1 MTMPNGRA
9 LLVRMVVSIALL
21 ALVMAGL
28 VAGIWG
34 VFYGLL
40 SIVGV
45 ENPATLASVI
55 SVCLLASIAAL
66 EFTQVS
72 TVERFAGAA
81 PVDSDA
87 EPELYRTATTVA
99 TMLDVPAP
107 TIAISDSRA
116 PEAMVVGYRPDA
128 IHLVLSA
135 GTIDALDADELEA
148 VIAHELAHVKNR
160 DAMVMTALSVPVVLA
175 AGLRTRLPEPAGKGA
190 VSIVIVPLLFVSN
203 VVWIAGRTIT
213 AVLARVRE
221 RAADRAAA
229 EVTGSPAV
237 LATALATLDDRIEAT
252 PTRDL
257 RAVESVSSLSILP
270 LEADPATRDVRLGPE
285 GDVEPSYQWFDRL
298 KWRLFTTHPPTEDRL
313 ETLRSLERERSL
325 ESERDRD

>member
-1 MTMPNGRA
+1 MTTANRR
-9 LLVRMVVSIALL
+9 LLQLRMVVSLALL
-21 ALVMAGL
+21 GIVLIGFI
-28 VAGIWG
+28 AGIWG

-45 ENPATLASVI
+45 EKPVTAASVI
-55 SVCLLASIAAL
+55 SVCLLGAIAAL

-72 TVERFAGAA
+72 TVERFAGAT
-81 PVDSDA
+81 PVDGDA

-99 TMLDVPAP
+99 TMLDVPVP
-107 TIAISDSRA
+107 TIAISDSHA

-190 VSIVIVPLLFVSN
+190 ASIVIVPLLFISN
-203 VVWIAGRTIT
+203 AVWVAGRTIT

-270 LEADPATRDVRLGPE
+270 LEADPGSRDIRLGPE
-285 GDVEPSYQWFDRL
+285 GDIEPSYRWFDRL

-313 ETLRSLERERSL
+313 ETLRSLERERGL
-325 ESERDRD
+325 ESERDRE